1 MKSRQASPQVEACA
15 EELRRLL
22 ADGPAP
28 ASTVSNRLNSLW
40 GREVASHAR
49 RRLGVITFRVD
60 GVPLYELPDDG
71 AR

>member
-15 EELRRLL
+15 DELRRLL

-28 ASTVSNRLNSLW
+28 ARRVSNRLCSLW

-49 RRLGVITFRVD
+49 RRLGVLTFRMG
-60 GVPLYELPDDG
+60 GVPFYSLPDDG
-71 AR
+71 VD